1 LSAIFL
7 AKVFG
12 VPLALLVVGC
22 VPGVSLVHYSGHG
35 GLAWL
40 LLPLCFPYIVVMLA
54 IKVGQMPTVEKARGT
69 ATAIAGVWLYMLV
82 AYPLGR
88 WSERYINSTIG
99 LRLLPGT
106 IFKQATFPL
115 GKILPPHYT
124 REEEQ
129 NPDLYLQRHAQR

>member
-1 LSAIFL
+1 VGAKFL

-12 VPLALLVVGC
+12 VPVALLVLGC
-22 VPGVSLVHYSGHG
+22 VPGVSLVLYSGHG

-40 LLPLCFPYIVVMLA
+40 LLPLCFPYIVAMLA
-54 IKVGQMPTVEKARGT
+54 VKFWKLPAEEKSRGA
-69 ATAIAGVWLYMLV
+69 ATAVAGVLLYMLV

-99 LRLLPGT
+99 LPLLPGT

-115 GKILPPHYT
+115 GKVLPPHYT
-124 REEEQ
+124 REEEE
-129 NPDLYLQRHAQR
+129 NPDLYLQRHGLR

>member
-1 LSAIFL
+1 MGAKFL

-12 VPLALLVVGC
+12 VPVALLALGC
-22 VPGVSLVHYSGHG
+22 VPGVSLVLYSGHG
-35 GLAWL
+35 GPAWL
-40 LLPLCFPYIVVMLA
+40 LLPLCLPYIVVMLA
-54 IKVGQMPTVEKARGT
+54 IKVWRLPATEKARGT
-69 ATAIAGVWLYMLV
+69 ATAIAGVLLYMLV

-106 IFKQATFPL
+106 IFKEATFPL

-124 REEEQ
+124 REEEE
-129 NPDLYLQRHAQR
+129 NPDLYLQRHGQQ